1 MIYIA
6 SYVCVSTFFLS
17 KRPLA
22 TSISSCGSSAGI
34 FLFGFLYRV
43 CIDHYGWR
51 GALLIFSG
59 LMANGIVCGVL
70 FRPFSN
76 ELTSLDNYFAGL
88 DKNSVDFY
96 KNSADLEKR
105 TADLVKADNNNV
117 LIESDMYSVDPDRH
131 TTDADKH
138 SIHSAKL
145 VTASDKLSPT
155 PAIKS
160 FDVHLNEMLSDTTK
174 IDGRKIQHLTDV
186 PAESRTRCDASVD
199 TNKKISLRSYFHDNN
214 HSHQRQNNFDKHSA
228 NGNLNSRSDNLDNLE
243 NRAGVVCYSS
253 EVTNS
258 PTENQ
263 PLVACHREIIGAMT
277 KDPVDSANECPGDT
291 LETKLY
297 LVNKSGR
304 ELVTMEQNST
314 QDLSN
319 KSIQHS
325 RRGSMLTAILGTSN
339 FHIFKDWKFVLY
351 GLSTFLYCSGDGIP
365 FILFPDMAEKNGKK
379 I

>member
-59 LMANGIVCGVL
+59 LMANGIACGVL

-76 ELTSLDNYFAGL
+76 ELNSTSLDKYSAGL

-96 KNSADLEKR
+96 KNSADLER
-105 TADLVKADNNNV
+105 HSADSVKALIDNNNA

-131 TTDADKH
+131 TTNEDKH

-145 VTASDKLSPT
+145 VTASDNKLSPVPGWT
-155 PAIKS
+155 PAIGS
-160 FDVHLNEMLSDTTK
+160 FDLNKLLPDTKKVGGIDYILTK
-174 IDGRKIQHLTDV
+174 RVTDV
-186 PAESRTRCDASVD
+186 PPEATLECFESVD
-199 TNKKISLRSYFHDNN
+199 IKRISLHSYFNDTN
-214 HSHQRQNNFDKHSA
+214 HPNERQNNFDKHSA

-243 NRAGVVCYSS
+243 NTAGVLCHSS

-277 KDPVDSANECPGDT
+277 KDPVGSANECPGDT
-291 LETKLY
+291 LET
-297 LVNKSGR
+297 
-304 ELVTMEQNST
+304 
-314 QDLSN
+314 QDLNN
-319 KSIQHS
+319 KGNQHS
-325 RRGSMLTAILGTSN
+325 RRGSLLTAILGTSN
-339 FHIFKDWKFVLY
+339 LHIFKDWKFVLY